1 MDWKLGWRQK
11 GDTMLTRFA
20 ALRVRLRTT
29 VGLTQV
35 RLLTESYDKSLTDD
49 NCRGSTDVVL
59 SANET
64 DISLSLSLSH
74 YRDPTS
80 HNEHALYSV
89 LREVMSPIFA
99 V

>member
-35 RLLTESYDKSLTDD
+35 RLLTDD
-49 NCRGSTDVVL
+49 CCRGSTDDIL

-64 DISLSLSLSH
+64 DISLSLSDYQDPQTTMSMRCILSC
-74 YRDPTS
+74 
-80 HNEHALYSV
+80 EK
-89 LREVMSPIFA
+89 
-99 V
+99 

>member
-35 RLLTESYDKSLTDD
+35 RLLTDGY
-49 NCRGSTDVVL
+49 CRGSTDDIL
-59 SANET
+59 SANEI
-64 DISLSLSLSH
+64 DISLSDYYQDPQTTMSMRCILSC
-74 YRDPTS
+74 
-80 HNEHALYSV
+80 EK
-89 LREVMSPIFA
+89 
-99 V
+99 